1 MKVLVVGGAG
11 YVGGAVTD
19 ILSRTQ
25 HEVLVYDSLVFE
37 ETYLKDTPFV
47 LGDIRDR
54 HLLCGHLQSADAVIW
69 LAAMVGDGAC
79 ALRPDTTKEVNEESV
94 KWLAETFDGR
104 IVFPSTCSV
113 YGAQTA
119 LCDEDSP
126 VNPLSLYAQSKL
138 AAENSLR
145 HNNAIIFRLGTLF
158 GLGDTYA
165 RLRSDLVVNTL
176 TIRAVTERRLRVFGG
191 GQFRPLLHVK
201 DAAQTIV
208 DSLDSGW
215 TGIFNLHKENS
226 SVHDI
231 ARQVQNLV
239 PEVEIETEEAMFQD
253 SRTYR
258 VSSAKARRNLGF
270 NPLLGMSDGIMEVKR
285 LIAGQRVKD
294 PNNCRYRNEEYL
306 RVVHSNV

>member
-1 MKVLVVGGAG
+1 MKILVVGGAG

-25 HEVLVYDSLVFE
+25 HEALVYDSLVFE

-54 HLLCGHLQSADAVIW
+54 QLLCKHLRSADAVIW

-79 ALRPDTTKEVNEESV
+79 ALHPDTTKELNEESV
-94 KWLAETFDGR
+94 RWLAETFDGR

-126 VNPLSLYAQSKL
+126 VNPLSLYARSKL

-145 HNNAIIFRLGTLF
+145 HGNAVIFRLGTLF

-176 TIRAVTERRLRVFGG
+176 AIRAVTEGRLRVFGG
-191 GQFRPLLHVK
+191 GQFRPLLHVR
-201 DAAQTIV
+201 DAAQALV
-208 DSLDSGW
+208 DSLDSDR
-215 TGIFNLHKENS
+215 TGIFNLHKENA

-231 ARQVQNLV
+231 ARQVQMCV
-239 PEVEIETEEAMFQD
+239 PEVEIETEDVMFQD

-258 VSSAKARRNLGF
+258 VSSTKARRDLGF
-270 NPLLGMSDGIMEVKR
+270 NPLLSMSDGIMEVKR
-285 LIAGQRVKD
+285 LIAGRRVKD